1 MQPRWISLGLFLSFL
16 ICYFEWGGNAMFL
29 YQMEMDLFTTEKL
42 NSQNLSH
49 PLILLPFIGQ
59 LMLLIP
65 VFRTGFPLKFT
76 LIANLLLGLLVFM
89 VLLAGSL
96 SGNVKM
102 ISSTLPFI
110 FFTILLIRTYRKESA
125 IKKSSRLRP

>member
-1 MQPRWISLGLFLSFL
+1 MQPRWISLGLFLAFL
-16 ICYFEWGGNAMFL
+16 ICYFEWGGNAMLLF
-29 YQMEMDLFTTEKL
+29 QMEMDLFTTEKL
-42 NSQNLSH
+42 NSQNFSH

-59 LMLLIP
+59 IMLLIP
-65 VFRTGFPLKFT
+65 VFRKEFPLKYT
-76 LIANLLLGLLVFM
+76 LMANSLLGLLVFM

-102 ISSTLPFI
+102 IGSTLPFI
-110 FFTILLIRTYRKESA
+110 FFTILLIRAYRKESS